1 MAETKARTSDV
12 QQLRRGLRD
21 LAALS
26 ALPVVWAE
34 SDPRRIAESLADA
47 LLHMLHL
54 ELVYI
59 LVRDRAYEIP
69 VEVAHMAQGP
79 APTAQAEEIG
89 RALDPWL
96 KTNELSTTPLSI
108 ANPMGSGMTRI
119 ICTRRRSLLIIGP
132 PRCGGSAGRR

>member
-1 MAETKARTSDV
+1 MSATEAGLFDV
-12 QQLRRGLRD
+12 RPLRRGRGA
-21 LAALS
+21 LAARA
-26 ALPVVWAE
+26 ALPGGWTE

-59 LVRDRAYEIP
+59 LVRDRAYENP
-69 VEVAHMAQGP
+69 VEVAHTARGP

-96 KTNELSTTPLSI
+96 NPSELSRTPS
-108 ANPMGSGMTRI
+108 S
-119 ICTRRRSLLIIGP
+119 
-132 PRCGGSAGRR
+132 